1 MPRITE
7 AHVGKAVLEI
17 LVEEPTGSAT
27 IARLKK
33 ELPKHLTLSDAD
45 RADSPTR
52 NGEEVWEQQV
62 RNLVSHRK
70 TPGNIVAEG
79 YAVYTPRRLTI
90 TDAGR
95 KKVS

>member
-1 MPRITE
+1 MQSSVE
-7 AHVGKAVLEI
+7 ASCLAALEI
-17 LVEEPTGSAT
+17 LASEPSGSAT

-33 ELPKHLTLSDAD
+33 ELPNHLNLSDAD

-52 NGEEVWEQQV
+52 NGEQVWEQQV

-79 YAVYTPRRLTI
+79 YATYTPKRLTI